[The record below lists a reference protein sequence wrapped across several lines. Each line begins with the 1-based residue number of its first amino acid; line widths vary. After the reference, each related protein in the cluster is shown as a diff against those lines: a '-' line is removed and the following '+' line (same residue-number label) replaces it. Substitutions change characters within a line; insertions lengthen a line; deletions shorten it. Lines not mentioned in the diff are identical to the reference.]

1 MSNEHK
7 LTPGAPGGQGRE
19 SMAGAR
25 AAVWLDGRVLDV
37 PEPLEGLRRT
47 VRYGDGLFATLRI
60 EAGRILDAEL
70 HAARLLSGAAELGLN
85 PPTGFDG
92 QRQIIE
98 RLQVASVDLGA
109 DGKADCVLRCQW
121 SASGSERG
129 FGRSD
134 DSVALIELAPVPA
147 TRVLKVRVLDRHVL
161 PRPAIPHVKSCSAV
175 AHVIAAS
182 AASSL
187 GVEEAIRVY
196 DGWVA
201 EGVSANL
208 FFELDDRLLTPEVS
222 LPLYP
227 GIVRQRVI
235 EQAGILGIEVIEGR
249 WTADE
254 LRACDGA
261 FLTGSVRG
269 VEHILALDDR
279 PLAPT
284 PLVESV
290 ARATSEARRATATA
304 LHGDRR

>member
-1 MSNEHK
+1 MSNDHK
-7 LTPGAPGGQGRE
+7 LTRGAPDGQGRE
-19 SMAGAR
+19 WVAGAPE
-25 AAVWLDGRVLDV
+25 AVWLNGRVVDV
-37 PEPLEGLRRT
+37 PEPAAGLRRT
-47 VRYGDGLFATLRI
+47 ARYGDGLFATMRI
-60 EAGRILDAEL
+60 EAGRILDADL
-70 HAARLLSGAAELGLN
+70 NAARLLSGAAVLGLN

-92 QRQIIE
+92 QRQIVE
-98 RLQVASVDLGA
+98 RLREAAVDLGA
-109 DGKADCVLRCQW
+109 NGKFEGVLRCQW

-129 FGRSD
+129 FRRSG
-134 DSVALIELAPVPA
+134 DSVAIIELAPVPA
-147 TRVLKVRVLDRHVL
+147 TRVLEVRVLDRCVL

-187 GVEEAIRVY
+187 GVEEAVRVF

-208 FFELDDRLLTPEVS
+208 FFELDGRLLTPEAS

-227 GIVRQRVI
+227 GIVRQHVI
-235 EQAGILGIEVIEGR
+235 EQAGLLGIDVTEGR

-269 VEHILALDDR
+269 VECILALDDR

-284 PLVESV
+284 PLIESV
-290 ARATSEARRATATA
+290 GRVITDARRATATA
-304 LHGDRR
+304 LPGDRR